1 MLADHAYAGKR
12 VALSGAT
19 GGIGRQVAA
28 RFAALGAELVLIDR
42 DGEALESMARAFPG
56 ARILVCDQTDA
67 TQIAATCASAGV
79 VDVLVNNA
87 GIIIRKPLLEHTD
100 ADIDAILDTNLG
112 GAVRMALGFARQ
124 MQVPAGGRGG
134 VILNLATQ
142 HAFGGG
148 AGRAIYATSKA
159 GIVQFTKA
167 AAVEFAPLG
176 IRVVAIAP
184 GPIANDMT
192 ASARTDAAYRAAVTD
207 RMPIGRFLESDE
219 VAAVIVSLCHDSM
232 SAIVGATLL
241 ADGGG
246 ALS

>member
-1 MLADHAYAGKR
+1 MFANNAYLGKY
-12 VALSGAT
+12 VAISGAT
-19 GGIGRQVAA
+19 GGIGLEHAA
-28 RFAALGAELVLIDR
+28 RYASLASQLVLIDR
-42 DGEALESMARAFPG
+42 DAKALETLAQALPG
-56 ARILVCDQTDA
+56 SVTLVCDQTDP

-79 VDVLVNNA
+79 VDVFINNA
-87 GIIIRKPLLEHTD
+87 GIIVRKPLLEHTE
-100 ADIDAILDTNLG
+100 ADIDSILDTNLG

-124 MQVPAGGRGG
+124 MQVPVGRGG

-142 HAFGGG
+142 HAFAGG

-176 IRVVAIAP
+176 IRVLAIAP

-192 ASARTDAAYRAAVTD
+192 AGPRNDAAYQSAVTD
-207 RMPIGRFLESDE
+207 RMPIGRFLESGE
-219 VAAVIVSLCHDSM
+219 VADVIVSLCHESM

-246 ALS
+246 VLS

>member
-1 MLADHAYAGKR
+1 MLADNAYLGKR
-12 VALSGAT
+12 VAISGAT
-19 GGIGRQVAA
+19 GGIGRELAA
-28 RFAALGAELVLIDR
+28 RFSALGAELVLIDR
-42 DGEALESMARAFPG
+42 NADALDGLARSFPG
-56 ARILVCDQTDA
+56 SLRLVCDQTDP
-67 TQIAATCASAGV
+67 TQISATCASAGV
-79 VDVLVNNA
+79 VDVFVNNA
-87 GIIIRKPLLEHTD
+87 GIIIRKPLLEHTE
-100 ADIDAILDTNLG
+100 ADIDAIFDTNMG
-112 GAVRMALGFARQ
+112 GAIRMALGMARQ

-176 IRVVAIAP
+176 IRVLAIAP

-192 ASARTDAAYRAAVTD
+192 ASARNDTAYQSAVTD
-207 RMPIGRFLESDE
+207 RMPIGRFLESGEIAD
-219 VAAVIVSLCHDSM
+219 VIVSLCHESM

-246 ALS
+246 VLS

>member
-1 MLADHAYAGKR
+1 MLAENAYLGKH
-12 VALSGAT
+12 VAISGAT
-19 GGIGRQVAA
+19 GGIGRELAA
-28 RFAALGAELVLIDR
+28 RFAGLGAQLVLIDR
-42 DGEALESMARAFPG
+42 DARALEALVPVFAGSRA
-56 ARILVCDQTDA
+56 LVCDQTDPA
-67 TQIAATCASAGV
+67 QIAATCASAGV
-79 VDVLVNNA
+79 VDVFVNNA

-124 MQVPAGGRGG
+124 MQVPGGGRGG
-134 VILNLATQ
+134 IILNLATQ

-148 AGRAIYATSKA
+148 AGRAIYATSKS

-176 IRVVAIAP
+176 IRVLAVAP

-192 ASARTDAAYRAAVTD
+192 ATARSDAAYRSAVTD
-207 RMPIGRFLESDE
+207 RMPIGRFLESGEIAD
-219 VAAVIVSLCHDSM
+219 VIVSLCHESM
-232 SAIVGATLL
+232 SAVVGTTLL

-246 ALS
+246 VLS